1 MRVGGMDVR
10 DYDLDALRH
19 QVAMVLQKNV
29 LFSGTI
35 AENLRWGDPN
45 ATDEE
50 VREQWHFD
58 GYHFLEFSDASRP
71 NGRTYH
77 VHTGKRNAPGTGK
90 EAGTELGNPFF
101 AWVN

>member
-45 ATDEE
+45 ATDGGSP
-50 VREQWHFD
+50 R
-58 GYHFLEFSDASRP
+58 G
-71 NGRTYH
+71 GT
-77 VHTGKRNAPGTGK
+77 PG
-90 EAGTELGNPFF
+90 LRR
-101 AWVN
+101 